1 AGVATPALLVDRGYR
16 PIELSSVLVRPLDG
30 AAGPPGDAPAAGLV
44 VRACGEADRERWVAT
59 SLAGWSEAAALA
71 GELAELMRA
80 TSQNPRMR
88 CFLVEQD
95 GEPIATGSLAIH
107 ERIALLAEARRRG
120 CQLAMMAAAPGGTS
134 QRNAERRGFRVAYTR
149 TKWQRRRA

>member
-71 GELAELMRA
+71 VELAELMRA

-107 ERIALLAEARRRG
+107 ERIALLAGASTIPARRGLGAQSLLLAARLDEARRRG
-120 CQLAMMAAAPGGTS
+120 CQLAMMAAAPG
-134 QRNAERRGFRVAYTR
+134 
-149 TKWQRRRA
+149 